1 MTQFLDAPLI
11 GNYIV
16 SMKAQIVRIGNSQGI
31 RIPKPFL
38 QQSGISKEVDIEVL
52 GNQIV
57 LRSLRRPREGW
68 EESFRQMASKGDDRL
83 LDEKLLKQSSWDEEE
98 WQW

>member
-1 MTQFLDAPLI
+1 
-11 GNYIV
+11 
-16 SMKAQIVRIGNSQGI
+16 MKTQIVRIGNSQGI

-38 QQSGISKEVDIEVL
+38 EQSGIGKEVDIEVQ

-57 LRSLRRPREGW
+57 LRSLRRTREGW
-68 EESFRQMASKGDDRL
+68 EEAFREMARRGDDGL
-83 LDEKLLKQSSWDEEE
+83 LDEESLLTQSSWDEQE

>member
-1 MTQFLDAPLI
+1 
-11 GNYIV
+11 
-16 SMKAQIVRIGNSQGI
+16 MKAQIVRIGNSQGI

-38 QQSGISKEVDIEVL
+38 QQSRIAKEVDIKVQ

-57 LRSLRRPREGW
+57 LRSLRRSREGW
-68 EESFRQMASKGDDRL
+68 EESFRLMTSKGDDRL
-83 LDEKLLKQSSWDEEE
+83 LDEKLLKQTRWDEEE

>member
-1 MTQFLDAPLI
+1 
-11 GNYIV
+11 
-16 SMKAQIVRIGNSQGI
+16 MKAQIVRIGNSQGI

-38 QQSGISKEVDIEVL
+38 QQSGIAKEVDIEVQ

-68 EESFRQMASKGDDRL
+68 DESFRQMSNKGDDRL
-83 LDEKLLKQSSWDEEE
+83 LDGPVLNQTIWDNEE